1 MDKKTFRIVCAILRD
16 HFNLDELDLVEFTM
30 EYEKLTEQH
39 IPAEWLLLFPGTTE
53 TIKVK

>member
-1 MDKKTFRIVCAILRD
+1 MDKKTFRIICDILRD

-30 EYEKLTEQH
+30 EYEKLTGQH